1 MAGRRFQF
9 AVVVAWSVL
18 GLAGCGGGSSSPPDP
33 GGDGVLLIALDDDDP
48 LRQRILDTEA
58 TYLEQMTGAA
68 PRIVRISA
76 DEGHDAIVDA
86 AKKEQAGLV
95 IVFDGPQLD
104 GEQFGDARLSALG
117 EWGFVLD
124 VDDEVGDWHNRL
136 GDRGATFVWTAATS
150 SLGRQYA
157 GYEVLRR
164 LGARFFHPEQ
174 EYVPELALGSL
185 RDRAQTPTVLHR
197 DGADYVPDFERRSWT
212 FHGAHPLEHL
222 EAFSDGDFPIDEAV
236 HVNDWVV
243 KNFGNEFK
251 GAGRGVSS
259 EESRARRVA
268 ELEDLRTLLGFP
280 RGAGITLHNEQQ
292 GASAEIDPDS
302 SVPVKEQIETLVR
315 DKLAATPDARTFG
328 IHFGPT
334 EFTVTPDQETVDWI
348 NWAGQAALAA
358 APDIRVEI
366 NDHIT
371 GSQPSPNFD
380 DLGCPNGTNDDGR
393 IDYYDLAFRTD
404 PRLGVQVHTVMFY
417 PLEGPA
423 RVYNQQS
430 FAHKLCLMQLASSQG
445 RPLGWFPE
453 GSWWLSFDNPI
464 PVYLP
469 LHILTRARDID
480 LVAPLLTGRGGTLD
494 KHRMFNS
501 GQEWGYWQQDYAVGL
516 KAFNTDVTTEQILG
530 EIFDPLCAPEQ
541 WEVGCDARNEAIT
554 LLTELMEHQRDM
566 FLQRTDVLGRPGGLY
581 AYFAGEDQAD
591 EIAAV
596 SGFEFRPVRV
606 AFTEVLGWEAA
617 ELDAFEAGDLAAL
630 AEASAA
636 YTGWRDR
643 LESVRDTVPEAGQPW
658 LSEVLDGIAINGLR
672 AEQTRLLYDAV
683 VQMRRAEL
691 AGDANPGAAGEAS
704 YGAAAAVLAAAEM
717 VIYGRE
723 AHYRYPAEQEYGGG
737 LTPQTAVP
745 NGTTYPFR
753 VHTKTHLLTYW
764 HNRADQVRAVL
775 DGEALGM
782 AQSVV
787 MTDAIAA
794 PGENL
799 SVKWPDLAGLG
810 GQVTVADATVEP
822 PTDTLTLPN
831 EEGYWPVEGS
841 LVAEGRELEVT
852 GGVARTAALA
862 RTPAAGL
869 TLIEPSDP
877 LAQGVLGS
885 VFPALEWGWVAG
897 ASTLALAA
905 DPEEDGVV
913 AHGDVA
919 SATATVDGAGAF
931 TTTEVALSIPIAM
944 GSGGTPIDVA
954 LTEVVMRGTITGGAL
969 QSPVRLDGA
978 ISVPDLVVALQEL
991 AGFDEAGAL
1000 MTLSG
1005 ILGFD
1010 PANPPPTVPVIADVE
1025 IAASG

>member
-1 MAGRRFQF
+1 MKN
-9 AVVVAWSVL
+9 AVSVACGVVALV
-18 GLAGCGGGSSSPPDP
+18 GCGEAEPPDVA
-33 GGDGVLLIALDDDDP
+33 GDGVLLVALDDDDA
-48 LRQRILDTEA
+48 LRARILETNA
-58 TYLEQMTGAA
+58 TYLEQLTGTA
-68 PRIVRISA
+68 PRIVRIAA
-76 DEGHDAIVDA
+76 DEGYDAVVDA
-86 AKKEQAGLV
+86 AKKEAAGLV
-95 IVFDGPQLD
+95 VVFDAPELA
-104 GEQFGDARLSALG
+104 GESWDDDRIAGLG
-117 EWGFVLD
+117 EWGFALD
-124 VDDEVGDWHNRL
+124 VEEEVGSWHNRL
-136 GDRGATFVWTAATS
+136 GDRGATFVWAAATS
-150 SLGRQYA
+150 PLSRQYA

-174 EYVPELALGSL
+174 EYVPQVELDSL
-185 RDRAQTPTVLHR
+185 RARAQTPTALHR
-197 DGADYVPDFERRSWT
+197 AGSDYVPEFDRRSWS
-212 FHGAHPLEHL
+212 FHGSHPLEHL
-222 EAFSDGDFPIDEAV
+222 EAFSDGDFAIDEAV

-251 GAGRGVSS
+251 GAGRGIAS

-268 ELEDLRTLLGFP
+268 ELEELRTLLGFP

-292 GASAEIDPDS
+292 GATAEIDPES
-302 SVPVKEQIETLVR
+302 SVPVQTQIETLVR

-334 EFTVTPDQETVDWI
+334 EFTVTPDEQTVQWI
-348 NWAGQAALAA
+348 DWAGQAALEA
-358 APDIRVEI
+358 APGIRVEI
-366 NDHIT
+366 NNHIT
-371 GSQPSPNFD
+371 GTQPSPNFD
-380 DLGCPNGTNDDGR
+380 DLGCANGTNDDGR
-393 IDYYDLAFRTD
+393 IDYYDLAFHTD
-404 PRLGVQVHTVMFY
+404 PRLGVKVHTVMFY
-417 PLEGPA
+417 PLEGEA
-423 RVYNQQS
+423 RVYNQQTFS
-430 FAHKLCLMQLASSQG
+430 HKLCLMQLASAQG

-494 KHRMFNS
+494 QHRMFNS

-516 KAFNTDVTTEQILG
+516 KAFNTEITTAQILG
-530 EIFDPLCAPEQ
+530 EMFDPLCAPAQ
-541 WEVGCDARNEAIT
+541 WPDGCDAKTEAVT
-554 LLTELMEHQRDM
+554 VLTEVMEHQRQM
-566 FLQRTDVLGRPGGLY
+566 FLERTDVLGRPGGLY

-606 AFTEVLGWEAA
+606 SFTQVAGWEAA

-630 AEASAA
+630 SEAAAA

-643 LESVRDTVPEAGQPW
+643 LEAVRADVPEAGQPW
-658 LSEVLDGIAINGLR
+658 LSEVVDGIAINGLR
-672 AEQTRLLYDAV
+672 AEQTRLLYDAIV
-683 VQMRRAEL
+683 AMRRAEL
-691 AGDANPGAAGEAS
+691 AGDTNPAAAGEAS
-704 YGAAAAVLAAAEM
+704 YGAAAAVLGAAET
-717 VIYGRE
+717 IIRGRE
-723 AHYRYPAEQEYGGG
+723 AGYRYPAAQTHGGG
-737 LTPQTAVP
+737 LTPETAVP

-753 VHTKTHLLTYW
+753 VHTKTHLMTYW
-764 HNRADQVRAVL
+764 HNRDGQVRALL
-775 DGEALGM
+775 DGETLGM

-794 PGENL
+794 PGEDL
-799 SVKWPDLAGLG
+799 SVVWPSLSGLG
-810 GQVTVADATVEP
+810 GEVTVAGSTIEP
-822 PTDTLTLPN
+822 PTETLTLPN
-831 EEGYWPVEGS
+831 EAGYWPVDGS

-852 GGVARTAALA
+852 GGVARTAALS

-885 VFPALEWGWVAG
+885 VFPALEWGYVADG
-897 ASTLALAA
+897 DTLVLAA
-905 DPEEDGVV
+905 DPEDDGVV

-919 SATATVDGAGAF
+919 AATATLDGGGAF
-931 TTTEVALSIPIAM
+931 TTTQVALSIPIAM
-944 GSGGTPIDVA
+944 GSGGVPIHVA
-954 LTEVVMRGTITGGAL
+954 LTDVVMSGTITDGAL

-978 ISVPDLVVALQEL
+978 ISVGDLVVALQEL

-1010 PANPPPTVPVIADVE
+1010 PANPPETVPVLADVE
-1025 IAASG
+1025 IAAPV